1 MMTFYDL
8 LNVISL
14 DYCVE
19 VYDVDG
25 YLIQDGVRGMI
36 MWQDDLLDIKVRI
49 IYPHNETIRVILE
62 EKYRD
67 D

>member
-8 LNVISL
+8 LNIIGL

-25 YLIQDGVRGMI
+25 YLIQDGVRGMV
-36 MWQDDLLDIKVRI
+36 MWQDDLLDIKVRV

-62 EKYRD
+62 EKYKNG
-67 D
+67 

>member
-8 LNVISL
+8 LNVMSL

-25 YLIQDGVRGMI
+25 YLIQDGVRGMV
-36 MWQDDLLDIKVRI
+36 Q
-49 IYPHNETIRVILE
+49 
-62 EKYRD
+62 
-67 D
+67 

>member
-25 YLIQDGVRGMI
+25 YLIQDGVRGMV
-36 MWQDDLLDIKVRI
+36 MWQDDLLDIRVRV
-49 IYPHNETIRVILE
+49 IYPHNETIRVILK
-62 EKYRD
+62 EKYKNG
-67 D
+67 

>member
-1 MMTFYDL
+1 MTFYDL

-25 YLIQDGVRGMI
+25 YLIQDGVRGMV
-36 MWQDDLLDIKVRI
+36 MWEDNLLDVKVRV
-49 IYPHNETIRVILE
+49 IYPHNETIRVFLE
-62 EKYRD
+62 EKCKND
-67 D
+67 